1 MYVNYA
7 TTLLKN
13 WLLKNGCEFKL
24 EASTG
29 SNYFLYGDIKIRV
42 SDHFTKIRDNV
53 IYIFIASNKKQFGLF
68 VDKIFYSFNTI
79 SELKAFLSSLFL
91 ILDGSLKFKL
101 SKQRFEEISLKSK
114 VQELENKLNIRTTQA
129 EKWLNEKKELQ
140 VKVTKLEMKLHGCKT
155 QIKQLNSQLCQKWK
169 IVMSS

>member
-7 TTLLKN
+7 TTLIKN
-13 WLLKNGCEFKL
+13 WLLKSGCEFKF

-42 SDHFTKIRDNV
+42 SDHFTNIRDNV

-68 VDKIFYSFNTI
+68 VDRMFYSFNTI
-79 SELKAFLSSLFL
+79 SELKTFLSSLFL
-91 ILDGSLKFKL
+91 ILDGSLKCKL
-101 SKQRFEEISLKSK
+101 SKQHIEETYLKSK
-114 VQELENKLNIRTTQA
+114 VQELESKLNTKTVQA

-140 VKVTKLEMKLHGCKT
+140 SKVTKLEMKLHGYKV
-155 QIKQLNSQLCQKWK
+155 QIKQLNSQLCQK
-169 IVMSS
+169 